1 MSSIGFTVISLLGFN
16 VILSIGF
23 RVSRYIGFNANSL
36 FSIVPKSAIDK
47 NRAQLI

>member
-23 RVSRYIGFNANSL
+23 RAFQYIGFNANLL
-36 FSIVPKSAIDK
+36 FSIVPKSATDKVCID
-47 NRAQLI
+47 L